1 MIQHP
6 SPEMRDGVFEKEM
19 VNRGLLFRWNRD
31 LVGDLT
37 LGVSIEDIMMIANSN
52 GEARG
57 ADLSATKKR
66 RLFSGATFLFCLLI
80 VSWSPQPG
88 GPRPL
93 TF

>member
-1 MIQHP
+1 M
-6 SPEMRDGVFEKEM
+6 ELMERRE
-19 VNRGLLFRWNRD
+19 LFRCYTGD

-66 RLFSGATFLFCLLI
+66 RNNQGLHPFLLPTSAECQYLCRD
-80 VSWSPQPG
+80 SN
-88 GPRPL
+88 
-93 TF
+93 